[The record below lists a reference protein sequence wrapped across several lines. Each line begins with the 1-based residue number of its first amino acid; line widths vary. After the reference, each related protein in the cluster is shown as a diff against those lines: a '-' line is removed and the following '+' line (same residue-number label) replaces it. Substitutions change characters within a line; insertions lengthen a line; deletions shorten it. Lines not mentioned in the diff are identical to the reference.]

1 MGPND
6 TGQQLGIYFAIFGVS
21 FQTFIK
27 LPSWT
32 LSVAWTLPQTRK
44 LYHTVL
50 LLGPLTVLRMRL
62 KKENK
67 SSLQGLHHITIKVLD
82 QASWERPRD
91 EAMPR
96 IVLKKKKQTQDVAK
110 VSQQ

>member
-1 MGPND
+1 M
-6 TGQQLGIYFAIFGVS
+6 V
-21 FQTFIK
+21 
-27 LPSWT
+27 
-32 LSVAWTLPQTRK
+32 
-44 LYHTVL
+44 
-50 LLGPLTVLRMRL
+50 PLTVLRMRL

-67 SSLQGLHHITIKVLD
+67 SSLQGLHHITTKVLD

-91 EAMPR
+91 EAMLR